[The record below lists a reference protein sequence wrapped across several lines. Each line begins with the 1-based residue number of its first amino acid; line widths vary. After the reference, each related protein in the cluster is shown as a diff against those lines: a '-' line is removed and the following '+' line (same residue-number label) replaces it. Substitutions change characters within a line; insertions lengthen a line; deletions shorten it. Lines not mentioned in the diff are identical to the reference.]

1 MNTRHTS
8 HRSDSFRFFCLALC
22 TLGALLLALTLL
34 PGCGGGNAAP
44 PNPGAVSGNAP
55 PPQGEPTPIALTATL
70 ASAKRLTLNWSW
82 SELASVQTARILQ
95 DPDGDGPLP
104 AEPLADVPAA
114 NGTATVDIFLPVA
127 LQASYRVALCDG
139 GQCTPSD
146 PLRLQGSLELAMG
159 RFKADTPLQ
168 NAEFG
173 MSLALSQDGKVMAVG
188 DTSGTVH
195 LFERSGPGPWASHGP
210 VAAPSPAADQIL
222 AGALALSADGS
233 VLAFGSGFVNSSGA
247 AYVYRRQGNQWLF
260 ERHLQGSELGP
271 DDQFGSSLALS
282 GDGRTLAV
290 GAPTDDGPADSRLDD
305 GAVYVFTENSGQ
317 WTETLLLRDSNSAG
331 NEGFGT
337 SLALNADGTVLA
349 VGSANNS
356 ASGVGVHAAP
366 IDDANAPRTGAV
378 YVYTRLPGNGSLDAF
393 IKPPMDLG
401 TGAFGSAVAL
411 DAQGNTLVVAAR
423 EADIDANGL
432 VSRPAHSNSG
442 SVHVFARSGGG
453 QWAPQGAP
461 LRSPV
466 PRRSDEFGRAL
477 ALSADGQ
484 TVVIGTQYNDYSG
497 LGVSTAE
504 SPIMA
509 IDAGS
514 AYVFRRQ
521 ASGWESATI
530 LQPSDHSTTGD
541 RDVRLGSAVAISGDG
556 RTVAVGARSHGGP
569 GSGVSSDPAIAYGD
583 DPAFASSG
591 AVFLY

>member
-1 MNTRHTS
+1 MSTRTKPTH
-8 HRSDSFRFFCLALC
+8 SDLFRLLCLALC
-22 TLGALLLALTLL
+22 TLGALLLTLTLL
-34 PGCGGGNAAP
+34 PGCGGGLATP
-44 PNPGAVSGNAP
+44 PTTGAVNRNAP
-55 PPQGEPTPIALTATL
+55 PPGAEPSPIELTASL
-70 ASAKRLTLNWSW
+70 ATVKRLTLNWSW
-82 SELASVQTARILQ
+82 SELASVQRALILE

-104 AEPLADVPAA
+104 ATPLAEVPAA
-114 NGTATVDIFLPVA
+114 AGNATVEIFLPIA

-139 GQCTPSD
+139 EACTSSGT
-146 PLRLQGSLELAMG
+146 LRLQGSLEETMG
-159 RFKADTPLQ
+159 RFKADAPLQ

-173 MSLALSQDGKVMAVG
+173 ISVALSQDGSVMAAG
-188 DTSGTVH
+188 DITGAVH
-195 LFERSGPGPWASHGP
+195 LFERSGPGSWTSRGP
-210 VAAPSPAADQIL
+210 VEAPSPAPGQLFDR
-222 AGALALSADGS
+222 ALVLSADGS
-233 VLAFGSGFVNSSGA
+233 VLVFGSIGLNAAGA
-247 AYVYRRQGNQWLF
+247 AYVYRRQGDRWLF

-271 DDQFGSSLALS
+271 NDQFGHSLALS

-305 GAVYVFTENSGQ
+305 GAVYVFTESNGL
-317 WTETLLLRDSNSAG
+317 WTETLLLRDGSGAQ
-331 NEGFGT
+331 EEWFGA
-337 SLALNADGTVLA
+337 SLTLNADGTVLA
-349 VGSANNS
+349 VGSAYNN
-356 ASGVGVHAAP
+356 ASGLGVHALP
-366 IDDANAPRTGAV
+366 IDDVNAPGSGAV
-378 YVYTRLPGNGSLDAF
+378 YLYTRTLGTWSLDAF

-411 DAQGNTLVVAAR
+411 DARGKTLAVAAR
-423 EADIDANGL
+423 EADLDANGL

-442 SVHVFARSGGG
+442 SVHVFVRSEGGP
-453 QWAPQGAP
+453 WAPHGAP

-504 SPIMA
+504 SPIVTT
-509 IDAGS
+509 DAGS

-583 DPAFASSG
+583 DPAFALSG